1 MTNLDYHSTT
11 TQIKKLHTLKRTLD
25 FDDATYRAVL
35 ERYGASSS
43 KNLSAQAM
51 VSCLDYL
58 EAQAVEAGVWQDRG
72 GAPAPRRRPGAASD
86 AQLRMIAAMWRQV
99 SRQKSEADR
108 KTALDAFVKRIT
120 SKPKLAWCGH
130 RDIEQ
135 LVKALEAM
143 GAKRE

>member
-1 MTNLDYHSTT
+1 MPTTSQVIKIHSLRNRLNL
-11 TQIKKLHTLKRTLD
+11 
-25 FDDATYRAVL
+25 DDATYRAVL

-43 KNLSAQAM
+43 KKLTAQAM
-51 VSCLDYL
+51 ASCLNYL
-58 EAQAVEAGVWQDRG
+58 EAQAVEAGVWQSRG
-72 GAPAPRRRPGAASD
+72 GAPAPWRRPGAASD